1 MARTWTPVDAAAVIR
16 LSVSVQFQVPAWGSR
31 AAQRKSSLIHV
42 TPPAAIVE
50 SWDCSVAS
58 SDQTN
63 LLDKPTWPAYGFSA
77 GRVVVVEVVDVE
89 VVDVEVVDVEVV
101 DVEVVDVVEVDVV
114 EVEVVEVEVEVVEV
128 VVDEPPLPGLAL
140 PPLLAAAAAVNCT
153 VWGPQPAKTARPV
166 TMKTIARRVLRF
178 PKPMTSPRRVDLSG
192 HPGGRKA
199 GLRT

>member
-101 DVEVVDVVEVDVV
+101 
-114 EVEVVEVEVEVVEV
+114 EVEVVEV

-178 PKPMTSPRRVDLSG
+178 PKPMTSPRQVYLIG
-192 HPGGRKA
+192 HPGRRNA
-199 GLRT
+199 VLFT

>member
-114 EVEVVEVEVEVVEV
+114 EVEVEVVEV

-178 PKPMTSPRRVDLSG
+178 PKPMTSPRQVYLIG
-192 HPGGRKA
+192 HPGRRNA
-199 GLRT
+199 VLFT